1 MAVELAIGDKVDVLK
16 SNDVPLVF
24 SGTVEKIYT
33 NSALLTIDTFD
44 KEDNITV
51 EDLKHRT
58 VINFKHIRLDGQ
70 EVMAPKIE
78 EDDKKNDKKKPG
90 KKVEVRDNKVVTTTI
105 DPKDDKDA
113 KAAKDDKSDDAKK

>member
-90 KKVEVRDNKVVTTTI
+90 KKVEVKDNKVVTTTI
-105 DPKDDKDA
+105 DPEDKDA
-113 KAAKDDKSDDAKK
+113 KAVKDDKSDDAKK